1 MQLFRSTKPETPNPA
16 GPARGAGTRRTRVWS
31 GVQVRYE
38 LSERFLRNASDVRRQ
53 AGCRNE

>member
-1 MQLFRSTKPETPNPA
+1 MMTERKEHNLALHAA